1 MAFDSIEFDHFRF
14 AYLVRRGENRW
25 EVSLD
30 LIRAIRDPDFLDAVN
45 VAAELAWA
53 EGRVTEDET
62 ASPATASKARRPHGR

>member
-1 MAFDSIEFDHFRF
+1 MTFDSIEFDHFRF

-45 VAAELAWA
+45 AAAELAWA
-53 EGRVTEDET
+53 EGRVTADET
-62 ASPATASKARRPHGR
+62 SSGPAKKAPRPPGR